1 MSTQIVDNFQL
12 NVAKPIDSRMV
23 TYGAASRSAIQYP
36 YEGLRIYDV
45 QDQKP
50 YVYISGAWKAE
61 SGAGSGSGSVSLGT
75 NQRLVK
81 YTSNSTIGD
90 SAIWDKGT
98 YAAPSIGIGM
108 EPSSGNA
115 LTVKGNIKINA
126 GDGGF
131 NGDGSDIV
139 NINGNNIKPNSIPV
153 TKLVASTAN
162 NQILVTENGV
172 VKWVDNINSGVVI
185 TNRAPPSTSQTPPDN
200 ATHYLLFAQAIG
212 SPTGNSIYANNYG
225 SGNKLIGVKPSTSQ
239 ILASG
244 DTTNTQSLPSYTFSG
259 NTTSGLYGLSDEI
272 GLSYGGKGLVKLNS
286 SQLSILNVGQAT
298 VLSSRSNGVLF
309 GSDRHT
315 YQEVSFYMYNP
326 DTGLYDD
333 PIYQYFIPEKYPL
346 IISKNTSSAA
356 EPSYTWN
363 GDTGTGMYRPADYE
377 VALTT
382 NGDVRFKVTNS
393 MTTISNATTLSSTL
407 TVSGL
412 TTINNKLVVVSTSD
426 FAFDLTS
433 SASGIILKTNG
444 EFIKSI
450 QNPTT
455 SGTGHNFMSFYKD
468 VNTRRGYIGYG
479 NNTDNNLYI
488 YNEVSVLDTLDGNIH
503 LGTRATDRV
512 IISSEGLKLKNVSDG
527 DVSIDTSL
535 SGINNNGIFR
545 IKSNGSTKMRIG
557 SSDIKVDTPL
567 RISGASFT
575 LDADTSNYFGFV
587 QGDGA
592 GIYGYTTLLN
602 PDPLING
609 SVGLRI
615 KGGGGAKAIDIS
627 NIETKSY
634 LTLITEGDVKIK
646 NGVSIGLG
654 NSMKIFFAGS
664 IEFDYNWNSWNGNA
678 SQVFKGWPGKGGV
691 GEAVRGFNNLG
702 SVAVSGTL
710 PNGISIT
717 DPMQGKCVIT
727 ANYGKRTSWQIVQ
740 CTNLNVYAN
749 GDQIVATMYT
759 TSSLPNGNLNIQ
771 VEFMLTL
778 LV

>member
-61 SGAGSGSGSVSLGT
+61 SGAGSDSASVSLGT

-108 EPSSGNA
+108 PPISGIA

-131 NGDGSDIV
+131 DGDGSDIV
-139 NINGNNIKPNSIPV
+139 NIKGINIKENSIPV
-153 TKLVASTAN
+153 NRIVASTAN

-212 SPTGNSIYANNYG
+212 STTNNSIYANNYG

-244 DTTNTQSLPSYTFSG
+244 DTTNNQSLPSYTFSG

-309 GSDRHT
+309 GTDVHSYPDRFRFNPET
-315 YQEVSFYMYNP
+315 QEMEVVP
-326 DTGLYDD
+326 T
-333 PIYQYFIPEKYPL
+333 PRKEYPL
-346 IISKNTSSAA
+346 IISKDTSSAA

-382 NGDVRFKVTNS
+382 NGTARFTVTNS
-393 MTTISNATTLSSTL
+393 MTTISTPTTITGATTLSSTL

-412 TTINNKLVVVSTSD
+412 TTINNKVVVVTSGD
-426 FAFDLTS
+426 AIDLTS
-433 SASGIILKTNG
+433 NGGLGIKFKTDG
-444 EFIKSI
+444 EFIRSI
-450 QNPTT
+450 QNP
-455 SGTGHNFMSFYKD
+455 SSDNGYNFMSFYKD
-468 VNTRRGYIGYG
+468 DTTAGRKGLIGYANR
-479 NNTDNNLYI
+479 NNNDLYVS
-488 YNEVSVLDTLDGNIH
+488 NEASGGTIILATTGVERVNINYDG
-503 LGTRATDRV
+503 LT
-512 IISSEGLKLKNVSDG
+512 LKNISDN
-527 DVSIDTSL
+527 DVSIDTIL
-535 SGINNNGIFR
+535 SGPNSSGIFN
-545 IKSNGSTKMRIG
+545 IKSNGVTKMRIN
-557 SSDIKVDTPL
+557 SASISVDTPL
-567 RISGASFT
+567 RISGASFV
-575 LDADTSNYFGFV
+575 LGKDTDNYFGFV
-587 QGDGA
+587 QGGA
-592 GIYGYTTLLN
+592 GMYGFTLSHDADNPTTVR
-602 PDPLING
+602 G
-609 SVGLRI
+609 TVGLRI
-615 KGGGGAKAIDIS
+615 KGAWATTAIDIS
-627 NIETKSY
+627 NTEIKSFLTHNMQAELNATKGLKFQKSFDFTA
-634 LTLITEGDVKIK
+634 LTPFSAATVYAHNLGYIPMVTITHINDVFNDGNVAVVEDLTTTSIKIK
-646 NGVSIGLG
+646 CR
-654 NSMKIFFAGS
+654 
-664 IEFDYNWNSWNGNA
+664 
-678 SQVFKGWPGKGGV
+678 
-691 GEAVRGFNNLG
+691 GESNFG
-702 SVAVSGTL
+702 SVSG
-710 PNGISIT
+710 
-717 DPMQGKCVIT
+717 K
-727 ANYGKRTSWQIVQ
+727 
-740 CTNLNVYAN
+740 VY
-749 GDQIVATMYT
+749 
-759 TSSLPNGNLNIQ
+759 LW
-771 VEFMLTL
+771 
-778 LV
+778 